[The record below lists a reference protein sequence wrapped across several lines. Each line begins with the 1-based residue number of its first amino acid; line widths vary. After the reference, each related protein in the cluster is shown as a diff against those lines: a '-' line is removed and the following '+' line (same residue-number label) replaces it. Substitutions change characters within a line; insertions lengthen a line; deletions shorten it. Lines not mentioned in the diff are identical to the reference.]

1 MQEKGDFIMLVTT
14 IDNGYQLEQLF
25 NECGRGDHFSYE
37 GYNAL
42 YDYLDQLSD
51 DIGEDFK
58 IDVIALCCDFT
69 EYSDWEEIFQN
80 YSYSYN
86 NESETWENIN
96 QDDFKEW
103 VQDRTQVIEVFDYK
117 NCLTGVI
124 IQCF

>member
-1 MQEKGDFIMLVTT
+1 MLVTT

-42 YDYLDQLSD
+42 YNYLDQLSD

-58 IDVIALCCDFT
+58 VDVIALCCDFT
-69 EYSDWEEIFQN
+69 EYDSWEELYDN

-86 NESETWENIN
+86 REGENWE
-96 QDDFKEW
+96 DTDHGAFMDW
-103 VQDRTQVIEVFDYK
+103 VYDRTQVIEVRNYQD
-117 NCLTGVI
+117 NLVGVI
-124 IQCF
+124 VQCF